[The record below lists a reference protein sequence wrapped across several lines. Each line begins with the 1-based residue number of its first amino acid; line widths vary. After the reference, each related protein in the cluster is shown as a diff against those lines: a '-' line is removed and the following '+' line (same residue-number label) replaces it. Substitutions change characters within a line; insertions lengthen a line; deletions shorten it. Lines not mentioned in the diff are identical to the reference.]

1 MEYVKRKIK
10 INLNRKA
17 EYNKIPILIY
27 ADDLVYGVKA
37 KKTCFFQVEL
47 LEAPKDLGMYI
58 RALNPKDE
66 KFTITPTKVNDN
78 TFLVELKENQ
88 KDIIGKYPFEIIIK
102 SGEQEMTIY
111 QGHYRI
117 KEWLDNR
124 TDINIDYKEVK

>member
-17 EYNKIPILIY
+17 EYNKVPILIY

-78 TFLVELKENQ
+78 TFLVELQENQ

>member
-66 KFTITPTKVNDN
+66 KFTITPTKVNDT

-88 KDIIGKYPFEIIIK
+88 KDIIGKYPFEIVIT
-102 SGEQEMTIY
+102 SDDQEMTIF
-111 QGHYRI
+111 QGEYKI
-117 KEWLDNR
+117 KSWL
-124 TDINIDYKEVK
+124 TDKDVYIDKEVK

>member
-66 KFTITPTKVNDN
+66 KFTITPTKVNDT

-88 KDIIGKYPFEIIIK
+88 KNIIGKYPFEIIIK
-102 SGEQEMTIY
+102 SGEQEMTIF
-111 QGHYRI
+111 QGEYRI
-117 KEWLDNR
+117 KNWLDNNMP
-124 TDINIDYKEVK
+124 DVYIDKEVK

>member
-17 EYNKIPILIY
+17 EYNKVPILIY

>member
-66 KFTITPTKVNDN
+66 KFTITPTKVNDT

-88 KDIIGKYPFEIIIK
+88 KDIIGKYPFEIIITNDN
-102 SGEQEMTIY
+102 GQEMCIF
-111 QGHYRI
+111 QGEYKI
-117 KEWLDNR
+117 KSWL
-124 TDINIDYKEVK
+124 TDKDVYINKEVK